1 MNCEDRSGFLF
12 AHACD
17 RVASISCEACQKHV
31 CPQHL
36 RGEGGRPLCVACARK
51 EAAEPKAEN
60 AERRQGMAHADP
72 YLYGA
77 YYGYSMY
84 DADDRSA
91 FSSRRSSTFRSSSHR
106 SHENDFD
113 GT

>member
-17 RVASISCEACQKHV
+17 RPATVSCEACGKHV
-31 CPQHL
+31 CAFHL
-36 RGEGGRPLCVACARK
+36 RGEGGTPLCVTCARTRQDQ
-51 EAAEPKAEN
+51 PTDPDDPHRYG
-60 AERRQGMAHADP
+60 ERHGSS
-72 YLYGA
+72 Y
-77 YYGYSMY
+77 Y

-91 FSSRRSSTFRSSSHR
+91 FRSSRIGSYAAASTVF
-106 SHENDFD
+106 ENDAD